1 MIIRIE
7 TLQWGMA
14 KTDQEM
20 GTESY
25 VPQAWYNALPLLRR
39 DTLLD
44 LRAVLGGEVPAV
56 DDRDMMMV
64 ESLDGELD
72 ARDRRNAK

>member
-1 MIIRIE
+1 M
-7 TLQWGMA
+7 G
-14 KTDQEM
+14 KSDQEM

-25 VPQAWYNALPLLRR
+25 VPQGWYNALPLLSMG
-39 DTLLD
+39 TLAD
-44 LRAVLGGEVPAV
+44 LRAVLGEEIVPV

-72 ARDRRNAK
+72 RRARGNSK